1 MTKDHLPPPRQ
12 QRKHREWL
20 ALLFVLVL
28 VLVGMVLGM
37 MLWYD
42 RQQTGK
48 TERDRL
54 EVQARVI
61 GQHLE
66 QQLKGVDN
74 ALLGIRGE
82 MAKQQEAGYPERVA
96 SRLKVLTAAMPGMRL
111 MGIVDANG
119 LVLASSLDEVQGAD
133 RSQREFFLTPRA
145 HPNPD
150 VLYVSAPSTG
160 HRGVTSIMVGRAV
173 LRADAT
179 FAGLVYAR
187 LDPDF
192 FKGVI
197 RSVLYAPDMMAGLST
212 QDGRLFLHETSGLRV
227 INTKLDIPDSLF
239 TRHVLSGR
247 FNSFFRGHA
256 VAADIDALMALRT
269 LKPAGLVLENPL
281 FVQVSRDASA
291 VYAPWRHRLWLA
303 LAMYALVVLISL
315 MALYLRW
322 RQARVRE
329 RIEAGQDK
337 ERRANAQRLE
347 LALGGAELGLWD
359 RDFVTNARTY
369 NERWSTMLGYTP
381 AEIKPTDTLWQE
393 MLHPD
398 DLVAATEALGRHIQ
412 GLTPFFE
419 SEHRLRHKLGHWVW
433 ILARG
438 RVVERDADGLPV
450 RIVGTHM
457 DISERKR
464 VERVL
469 LESEARFRSLTELS
483 SDWYWEMNDQ
493 FRFTRVDGNL
503 EAITGLARELDI
515 GRTRWDIPA
524 YNMSEAQ
531 WEAHRILLRAHQVFR
546 DLELER
552 RSSAGE
558 RVWVSVSGV
567 PVFDEQGLFLG
578 YRGVGRNIT
587 ARKLAEQKIEQ
598 LAFYDE
604 LTGLANRRMLGDRLQ
619 KALATTARKHRHG
632 ALIFIDL
639 DNFKDLN
646 DTQGHDVG
654 DLLLQ
659 QVALRLR
666 ECVREVDTVA
676 RLGGDEFVV
685 MLEELNPYAGEA
697 ALQADG
703 AGRKILAALNQPYEL
718 RGRHH
723 HSTPSIGIALFHDQ
737 MQSVDELLKRADLA
751 MYQAK
756 AAGRNAL
763 RFYDPGMQAV
773 ATTRATLEAELRLG
787 LQHHEL
793 LLHYQPVVDEAR
805 NMDGVEALV
814 RWQHPQR
821 GLIGPG
827 EFIEVAEHSG
837 LIIPLG
843 QWVLQA
849 VCEQLVSWSSG
860 VATRDLSIAVNV
872 SARQFRQS
880 DFASQVLELL
890 RKTGA
895 NPYRLK
901 MELTESLLLADV
913 DDAIEKMTEL
923 RAIGVSFALDDFG
936 TGYSSLSY
944 LKRLPLD
951 QLKIDQSFVRD
962 VLTDP
967 NDAAIVRTILALA
980 NSLDLVA
987 VAEGVETEG
996 QREFLLA
1003 NDCRVFQGYLFGRP
1017 MPVRELELFAELT
1030 QI

>member
-1 MTKDHLPPPRQ
+1 MNKNNLPTPRQ
-12 QRKHREWL
+12 QRRHREWL
-20 ALLFVLVL
+20 ALVFVLVL
-28 VLVGMVLGM
+28 AGMVVGTV
-37 MLWYD
+37 LWYD
-42 RQQTGK
+42 RQETEK

-54 EVQARVI
+54 EGQARVI
-61 GQHLE
+61 GEHLE
-66 QQLKGVDN
+66 QQLQGVYN
-74 ALLGIRGE
+74 ALQGIRGE
-82 MAKQQEAGYPERVA
+82 MANIREPGFQERAT
-96 SRLKVLTAAMPGMRL
+96 SRLKVMADAMPGVRL
-111 MGIVDANG
+111 MGIVDANAAI
-119 LVLASSLDEVQGAD
+119 LASSQDEVPGAD
-133 RSQREFFLTPRA
+133 SSQREFFLTSRA
-145 HPNPD
+145 HPDPD
-150 VLYVSAPSTG
+150 VFYVSAPYAG
-160 HRGVTSIMVGRAV
+160 QPGVASIMVGRAV
-173 LRADAT
+173 LHADKT
-179 FAGLVYAR
+179 FAGLIYAK

-192 FKGVI
+192 FNGVM
-197 RSVLYAPDMMAGLST
+197 RSVLYAPDMLAGLSI
-212 QDGRLFLHETSGLRV
+212 QDGQLFLQETSSTGASS
-227 INTKLDIPDSLF
+227 TKLDIPDSLF
-239 TRHVLSGR
+239 TRHVQSGR
-247 FNSFFRGHA
+247 FSNFFQGHRA
-256 VAADIDALMALRT
+256 AADREALMALRT
-269 LKPAGLVLENPL
+269 IRPARLVLDKPL

-291 VYAPWRHRLWLA
+291 VHAPWRQRLWLA
-303 LAMYALVVLISL
+303 LAMYALVVLISML
-315 MALYLRW
+315 ALSLRQ
-322 RQARVRE
+322 RQAEVRE
-329 RIEAGQDK
+329 RIEAEQDK
-337 ERRANAQRLE
+337 ERRDNAQRLE

-359 RDFVTNARTY
+359 RDFVNNTRTY
-369 NERWSTMLGYTP
+369 NERWSTMLGYAP
-381 AEIKPTDTLWQE
+381 GEIEPTGAMWQD
-393 MLHPD
+393 MLHPQ
-398 DLVAATEALGRHIQ
+398 DLAAASEALGRHIQ
-412 GLTPFFE
+412 GQTPFFE
-419 SEHRLRHKLGHWVW
+419 SEHRLRHKQGHWVW

-438 RVVERDADGLPV
+438 RVVERDAAGLPM
-450 RIVGTHM
+450 RMVGTHM

-464 VERVL
+464 VEHVL
-469 LESEARFRSLTELS
+469 RESEARFRSLTELS
-483 SDWYWEMNDQ
+483 SDWYWEMDEQ

-503 EAITGLARELDI
+503 EAITGLARQQDI

-531 WEAHRILLRAHQVFR
+531 WEAHRATLRAHEVFR

-552 RSSAGE
+552 RAADGSP
-558 RVWVSVSGV
+558 VWVSVSGV
-567 PVFDEQGLFLG
+567 PVFDEHGQFLG
-578 YRGVGRNIT
+578 YRGVGHSIT
-587 ARKLAEQKIEQ
+587 ARKLAEQKIQQ

-604 LTGLANRRMLGDRLQ
+604 LTGLPNRRLLGDRLH
-619 KALATTARKHRHG
+619 KALGTVARKGRHG

-659 QVALRLR
+659 QVAQRLR

-703 AGRKILAALNQPYEL
+703 TARKILTLLNQPYEL
-718 RGRHH
+718 RGQHH

-737 MQSVDELLKRADLA
+737 IQSVDELLKRADLA

-756 AAGRNAL
+756 AAGRNDL

-773 ATTRATLEAELRLG
+773 ATARATLEAELRQG
-787 LQHHEL
+787 LKRHEL
-793 LLHYQPVVDEAR
+793 QLHYQPVVDEAR
-805 NMDGVEALV
+805 VMGGVEALV

-827 EFIEVAEHSG
+827 EFIELAEHCG

-849 VCEQLVSWSSG
+849 VCEQLVNWSSG
-860 VATRDLSIAVNV
+860 LATRDLSIAVNV

-880 DFASQVLELL
+880 DFVQQVLDLL

-901 MELTESLLLADV
+901 LELTESLLLADV

-923 RAIGVSFALDDFG
+923 RSIGVSFALDDFG
-936 TGYSSLSY
+936 TGYSSLAY

-951 QLKIDQSFVRD
+951 QLKIDQSFVCD

-980 NSLDLVA
+980 HSMDLMA

-996 QREFLLA
+996 QRQYLLDNGCA
-1003 NDCRVFQGYLFGRP
+1003 TFQGYLFGRP
-1017 MPVRELELFAELT
+1017 MPVRELELFAELIQT
-1030 QI
+1030 